1 MWPFKKKTNIEQIVK
16 QVNKKE
22 LFKRYLLL
30 FCACLI
36 VAFAFNM
43 FFLKYGIVCFGVS
56 GLSIVLNEFG
66 VNPSLFILIA
76 NIILLIIS
84 YFTLGKNKTKNSIV
98 GSIMFPIC
106 VYLTGLITNNINID
120 GTEMIVIAIFG
131 AVIAGF
137 GYGLV
142 YKTGFTTGGTDIINQ
157 IISKYSKTSIGNA
170 MLITDGLI
178 VLSGK
183 IVFTWEIVMCGII
196 VLYIISI
203 LTDKVM
209 LGVSQSKAFYII
221 TDKETEIKKYLL
233 SLINGGVTLINVEGG
248 YSNDKKTLILCVI
261 PTRSYYLV
269 KEGLKAIDKNIF
281 FLATDAYEVGRRI
294 QNETIWY

>member
-1 MWPFKKKTNIEQIVK
+1 MWFFKKKKTVEEIASEVS
-16 QVNKKE
+16 NKN
-22 LFKRYLLL
+22 LIKRYIYL
-30 FCACLI
+30 FIACLI

-66 VNPSLFILIA
+66 IPPSLFILLA
-76 NIILLIIS
+76 NVGLLILS
-84 YFTLGKNKTKNSIV
+84 YFTLGKEKTKNSTV

-106 VYLTGLITNNINID
+106 VYLTELITRNINID

-157 IISKYSKTSIGNA
+157 IISKYTKKSIGSS
-170 MLITDGLI
+170 MQITDGLI

-183 IVFTWEIVMCGII
+183 LVFSWDIVMYGLI

-203 LTDKVM
+203 LTDKVI
-209 LGVSQSKAFYII
+209 LGISQSKAFYII
-221 TDKETEIKKYLL
+221 TEKEQETTKFLL
-233 SLINGGVTLINVEGG
+233 SLIDSGVTLINVKGG

-261 PTRSYYLV
+261 PTRSYYMV

-281 FLATDAYEVGRRI
+281 FLATDAYEVGRRG
-294 QNETIWY
+294 NYEHN

>member
-1 MWPFKKKTNIEQIVK
+1 MWPFKRKKTVNEIVK
-16 QVNKKE
+16 EVNKKAIS
-22 LFKRYLLL
+22 KRYLLL

-66 VNPSLFILIA
+66 INPSAFILIV
-76 NIILLIIS
+76 NIFLLIVS
-84 YFTLGKNKTKNSIV
+84 YFTLGKEKTRNSVV

-106 VYLTGLITNNINID
+106 VYLTEFITRYINID

-131 AVIAGF
+131 SVIAGL

-142 YKTGFTTGGTDIINQ
+142 YKTGFTTGGTDILNQ
-157 IISKYSKTSIGNA
+157 IISKFSKKSIGNS

-183 IVFTWEIVMCGII
+183 LVFTWEIVMYGII

-203 LTDKVM
+203 LTDKVI
-209 LGVSQSKAFYII
+209 LGVSKSKSFYVI
-221 TDKETEIKKYLL
+221 TQKEEEVKKFLL
-233 SLINGGVTLINVEGG
+233 SLIDSGVTLINVRGG
-248 YSNDKKTLILCVI
+248 YTNAKQTLILCVI
-261 PTRSYYLV
+261 PTRQYYVV
-269 KEGLKAIDKNIF
+269 KEGLQAIDNEIF
-281 FLATDAYEVGRRI
+281 FLAADAYEVGRRI
-294 QNETIWY
+294 SNENI

>member
-22 LFKRYLLL
+22 LLKRYLLL

-84 YFTLGKNKTKNSIV
+84 YFTLGENKTKNSIV

-106 VYLTGLITNNINID
+106 VYLTGLITDNINID

-183 IVFTWEIVMCGII
+183 IVFTWEIVMYGII

-221 TDKETEIKKYLL
+221 TDKETEIKKY
-233 SLINGGVTLINVEGG
+233 
-248 YSNDKKTLILCVI
+248 KK
-261 PTRSYYLV
+261 
-269 KEGLKAIDKNIF
+269 LKK
-281 FLATDAYEVGRRI
+281 
-294 QNETIWY
+294 

>member
-1 MWPFKKKTNIEQIVK
+1 MWFFKKKKTVEEIAGEIS
-16 QVNKKE
+16 NKN
-22 LFKRYLLL
+22 LIKRYIYL
-30 FCACLI
+30 FIACLI

-66 VNPSLFILIA
+66 IPPSLFILLA
-76 NIILLIIS
+76 NVGLLILS
-84 YFTLGKNKTKNSIV
+84 YFTLGKEKTKNSTV

-106 VYLTGLITNNINID
+106 VYLTELITRNINID

-157 IISKYSKTSIGNA
+157 IISKYTKKSIGSS
-170 MLITDGLI
+170 MQITDGLI

-183 IVFTWEIVMCGII
+183 LVFSWDIVMYGLI

-203 LTDKVM
+203 LTDKVI
-209 LGVSQSKAFYII
+209 LGISQSKAFYII
-221 TDKETEIKKYLL
+221 TEKEQETTKFLL
-233 SLINGGVTLINVEGG
+233 SLIDSGVTLINVKGG
-248 YSNDKKTLILCVI
+248 YSNNKKTLILCVI
-261 PTRSYYLV
+261 PTRSYYMV

-281 FLATDAYEVGRRI
+281 FLATDAYEVGRRG
-294 QNETIWY
+294 NYEHN

>member
-1 MWPFKKKTNIEQIVK
+1 
-16 QVNKKE
+16 
-22 LFKRYLLL
+22 
-30 FCACLI
+30 
-36 VAFAFNM
+36 M

-66 VNPSLFILIA
+66 IPPSLFILLA
-76 NIILLIIS
+76 NVGLLILS
-84 YFTLGKNKTKNSIV
+84 YFTLGKEKTKNSTV

-106 VYLTGLITNNINID
+106 VYLTELITRNINID

-157 IISKYSKTSIGNA
+157 IISKYTKKSIGSS
-170 MLITDGLI
+170 MQITDGLI

-183 IVFTWEIVMCGII
+183 LVFSWDIVMYGLI

-203 LTDKVM
+203 LTDKVI
-209 LGVSQSKAFYII
+209 LGISQSKAFYII
-221 TDKETEIKKYLL
+221 TEKEQETTKFLL
-233 SLINGGVTLINVEGG
+233 SLIDSGVTLINVKGG
-248 YSNDKKTLILCVI
+248 YSNNKKTLILCVI
-261 PTRSYYLV
+261 PTRSYYMV

-281 FLATDAYEVGRRI
+281 FLATDAYEVGRRG
-294 QNETIWY
+294 NYEHN

>member
-1 MWPFKKKTNIEQIVK
+1 MWLFKKNKSVTEIVNE
-16 QVNKKE
+16 VNKKG
-22 LFKRYLLL
+22 LIKRYIYL

-66 VNPSLFILIA
+66 VPPSLFILLA
-76 NIILLIIS
+76 NISLLILS
-84 YFTLGKNKTKNSIV
+84 YFTLGKEKTKNSVV

-106 VYLTGLITNNINID
+106 VYLTELITRHINID

-131 AVIAGF
+131 AVIAGL

-157 IISKYSKTSIGNA
+157 IISKYSKKSIGSA
-170 MLITDGLI
+170 MQITDGLI

-183 IVFTWEIVMCGII
+183 LVFSWEIVMYGII

-203 LTDKVM
+203 LTDKVI
-209 LGVSQSKAFYII
+209 LGISRSKAFYVI
-221 TDKETEIKKYLL
+221 TDHQEEITKFLL
-233 SLINGGVTLINVEGG
+233 SLINSGVTLINVKGG
-248 YSNDKKTLILCVI
+248 YSKDKKTLILCVI
-261 PTRSYYLV
+261 PTRNYYIV
-269 KEGLKAIDKNIF
+269 KEGLKTIDKDVF
-281 FLATDAYEVGRRI
+281 FLATDAYEVGRRE
-294 QNETIWY
+294 NYDN